1 MAPVQSRA
9 VTLAGGQEVGKFA
22 FVIHPLHF
30 GMLRR
35 LKPVKIASRFLP
47 QRLLENLIAH
57 VQPFA
62 VGSIKNV
69 VSATGAKAEGII
81 YAVPMTSKAIM
92 RFPPEFL
99 YQRLQLIAHLAK
111 ERGAGVMGLGAF
123 TSVVGDAGL
132 TLSKRSPIGITSG
145 NSFTVAATMKT
156 LREAAERCG
165 IDVAK
170 SYGLVIGATGSIGS
184 VCARLLAAEVDEIAL
199 VAPRPEKLL
208 ELSRQ
213 IEQENPRLRGRVQ
226 ISRRVEDFLGL
237 ADLVVATTSALEPV
251 IDVSSLKSG
260 AVVCDV
266 ARPPDIK
273 EAAAARRS
281 DILVIE
287 SGEILLPEGAVLN
300 YDIGL
305 PPGTI
310 YACLAETLL
319 LGLEQRYGHYTL
331 GREIDPQRV
340 REIEAIGEKHGLRLA
355 PIRSFGKEVPEEHFA
370 RMRAVNS
377 SPQPV
382 DKV

>member
-1 MAPVQSRA
+1 
-9 VTLAGGQEVGKFA
+9 VGKFA

-47 QRLLENLIAH
+47 QRLLEDSIAH

-69 VSATGAKAEGII
+69 VSASGAKAEGII

-99 YQRLQLIAHLAK
+99 YQRLQLIANLAK
-111 ERGAGVMGLGAF
+111 ERGAGVMGLGAY

-132 TLSKRSPIGITSG
+132 TLSKRSPIGVTSG
-145 NSFTVAATMKT
+145 NSFTVAATMRT
-156 LREAAERCG
+156 LRVAAQRCGLETERCF
-165 IDVAK
+165 
-170 SYGLVIGATGSIGS
+170 GLVVGATGSIGS
-184 VCARLLAAEVDEIAL
+184 VCSRLLAQEVAEIAL

-208 ELSRQ
+208 ELSRL
-213 IEQENPRLRGRVQ
+213 IELENPRLKGKVH
-226 ISRRVEDFLGL
+226 ISRRVEDFLSR
-237 ADLVVATTSALEPV
+237 AELVITTTSAVDPV
-251 IDVSSLKSG
+251 IDVSGLKRG

-273 EAAAARRS
+273 EEAAARRD

-319 LGLEQRYGHYTL
+319 LALEQRYGHYTL
-331 GREIDPQRV
+331 GREIDPERV
-340 REIEAIGEKHGLRLA
+340 REIDAIGEKHGLRLA
-355 PIRSFGKEVPEEHFA
+355 PIRSFGKEVPEAHFT
-370 RMRAVNS
+370 RMREVNGAS
-377 SPQPV
+377 A
-382 DKV
+382 K